1 MALDRTK
8 LAYVISYRLN
18 KYFLWECVELVE
30 NINHFTGLT
39 NFSIIFIVTTNWV
52 HKYCFT
58 MRLLIK
64 LWHCD
69 AETALDK
76 LKETV

>member
-1 MALDRTK
+1 MVSDRTK